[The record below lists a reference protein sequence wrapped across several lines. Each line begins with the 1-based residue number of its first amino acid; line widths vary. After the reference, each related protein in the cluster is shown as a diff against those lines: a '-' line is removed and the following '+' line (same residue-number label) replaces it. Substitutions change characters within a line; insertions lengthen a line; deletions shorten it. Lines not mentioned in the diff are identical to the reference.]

1 MVDFVAA
8 HDGGQGAAR
17 DVLEY
22 IMKARDMWKEVVEYY
37 KKKKIVL
44 DKVLPM

>member
-22 IMKARDMWKEVVEYY
+22 IMKERGMWKEVIEYY
-37 KKKKIVL
+37 RKEENRS
-44 DKVLPM
+44 